1 MELIDKGVNTNGT
14 QTFEV
19 DDVRIKNVIVPKN
32 ENIRLKYKMAA
43 KKVLKKCGIRPK
55 VSYYPIPPEVAKKK
69 EMVPFYFLCLA
80 RCREEKKAGRD
91 NSVKVRTIKELAGDY
106 RTSPDRR
113 EQILRHINNV
123 SGKEGLQSFVKIL
136 GSDSVTPFIKWVKN
150 DIKDKNRSRRHK
162 KRSPVNPPA
171 PPRETDY
178 GVEDVFQELE
188 WSSQTNTG
196 SRLGKQGGKRSIHS
210 GQAWSAISRV

>member
-1 MELIDKGVNTNGT
+1 MEVINKGINTSNT

-19 DDVRIKNVIVPKN
+19 DGVRIINVVVPKN

-43 KKVLKKCGIRPK
+43 QKVLKKCGIRPK
-55 VSYYPIPPEVAKKK
+55 VSYYPIPPDVAKKK

-80 RCREEKKAGRD
+80 RCREEKKAGRY

-113 EQILRHINNV
+113 EQILRHIYNV

-196 SRLGKQGGKRSIHS
+196 SKLGKQGGKRSIHS
-210 GQAWSAISRV
+210 GQAWSAISRG